1 MAITTIT
8 GLTAQRMIQI
18 EQASVVSGRVEGDN
32 LILTTKGGQPITA
45 GDVRGPKGDPGPY
58 GGPVDATAAVTGGV
72 RLTGNLK
79 GTSVNPLVTGALD
92 SSVSATS
99 ATVTSTY
106 AGSAQTLGLGVIF
119 QNLREVMAKYLRKS
133 GTASEVWCGTEAEYA
148 ALAAGTKNA
157 VGFIAVV
164 LP

>member
-45 GDVRGPKGDPGPY
+45 GDVRGPQGDPGPY
-58 GGPVDATAAVTGGV
+58 GGPVDATPTVTGGV
-72 RLTGNLK
+72 RLAGNLK
-79 GTSVNPLVTGALD
+79 GTSTDPRVTGSLD
-92 SSVSATS
+92 N
-99 ATVTSTY
+99 TVTLTNAVATSTY
-106 AGSAQTLGLGVIF
+106 GGSMQTLSIGVIY
-119 QNLREVMAKYLRKS
+119 QNLREVMAKHLRKS
-133 GTASEVWCGTEAEYA
+133 GTASEVWCGTEAEYN

-164 LP
+164 V

>member
-45 GDVRGPKGDPGPY
+45 GNVRGPKGDMGPY
-58 GGPVDATAAVTGGV
+58 GGPVDATSTVTGGV
-72 RLTGNLK
+72 RLAGNLK
-79 GTSVNPLVTGALD
+79 GTSTDPRVTGSFD
-92 SSVSATS
+92 SSVSLTNAT
-99 ATVTSTY
+99 ATSTY
-106 AGSAQTLGLGVIF
+106 AGSPQTLGVGVIF

-133 GTASEVWCGTEAEYA
+133 GTAAEVWCGTEAEYT

-164 LP
+164 V

>member
-18 EQASVVSGRVEGDN
+18 EQASVVSGRVEGDD

-45 GDVRGPKGDPGPY
+45 GNVRGPKGDPGPY
-58 GGPVDATAAVTGGV
+58 GGPVDATSTVTGGV

-79 GTSVNPLVTGALD
+79 GTSVNPQVTGALD
-92 SSVSATS
+92 SSVSVTN

-133 GTASEVWCGTEAEYA
+133 GTASEVWCGTETEYNN
-148 ALAAGTKNA
+148 LAAGTKNA

-164 LP
+164 V

>member
-45 GDVRGPKGDPGPY
+45 GSVRGPQGVPGPP
-58 GGPVDATAAVTGGV
+58 GGPVDATPTVTGGV
-72 RLTGNLK
+72 RLTGNFK
-79 GTSVNPLVTGALD
+79 GTATNPQVTGALD
-92 SSVSATS
+92 SSVSVTNAT
-99 ATVTSTY
+99 ATSTY
-106 AGSAQTLGLGVIF
+106 SGSMQTLGLGVIF

-133 GTASEVWCGTEAEYA
+133 GTASEVWCGTEAEYT
-148 ALAAGTKNA
+148 ALPAGTKNA

-164 LP
+164 F

>member
-32 LILTTKGGQPITA
+32 LVLTTKGGQPITA
-45 GDVRGPKGDPGPY
+45 GNVRGPQGDPGPY
-58 GGPVDATAAVTGGV
+58 GGPVDATATVTGGV

-79 GTSVNPLVTGALD
+79 GTSVDPRVTGALD
-92 SSVSATS
+92 NTVSATS

-106 AGSAQTLGLGVIF
+106 SGSSQTLGLGVIF
-119 QNLREVMAKYLRKS
+119 QNLREVMAKYLQKS
-133 GTASEVWCGTEAEYA
+133 GTASVVWCGTEAQYNALPTATRNA
-148 ALAAGTKNA
+148 A
-157 VGFIAVV
+157 GFIAVV
-164 LP
+164 V

>member
-8 GLTAQRMIQI
+8 GLTAQRMIKI
-18 EQASVVSGRVEGDN
+18 EQASVVSGRVEGNN

-45 GDVRGPKGDPGPY
+45 GNVRGPKGDPGPY
-58 GGPVDATAAVTGGV
+58 GGPVDATPTVTGGV

-79 GTSVNPLVTGALD
+79 GTSVNPQVTGALD
-92 SSVSATS
+92 SSVSVTNAT
-99 ATVTSTY
+99 ATSTY
-106 AGSAQTLGLGVIF
+106 AGAAQTLGVGVIF

-133 GTASEVWCGTEAEYA
+133 GTASEVWCGTEAQYN
-148 ALAAGTKNA
+148 ALAPAVKNA

-164 LP
+164 T

>member
-18 EQASVVSGRVEGDN
+18 EQASVVSGRVEGDD

-45 GDVRGPKGDPGPY
+45 GNVRGPQGIPGPP
-58 GGPVDATAAVTGGV
+58 GGPVDATTTVTGGV
-72 RLTGNLK
+72 KLAGNLG
-79 GTSVNPLVTGALD
+79 GTAAVPKVTGSLD
-92 SSVSATS
+92 SNVSLSNAT
-99 ATVTSTY
+99 ATSTY
-106 AGSAQTLGLGVIF
+106 AGSPQTLGIGVIF

-133 GTASEVWCGTEAEYA
+133 GTASEVWCGTEAEYN

-164 LP
+164 V

>member
-8 GLTAQRMIQI
+8 GLTAQRMIEI
-18 EQASVVSGRVEGDN
+18 EQASVVSGTVEGNN

-45 GDVRGPKGDPGPY
+45 GNVRGPKGDPGPY
-58 GGPVDATAAVTGGV
+58 GGPVDATSTVTGGV
-72 RLTGNLK
+72 RLAGNLK
-79 GTSVNPLVTGALD
+79 GTSIDPRVTGSLD
-92 SSVSATS
+92 SSVSLTNAT
-99 ATVTSTY
+99 ATSTY
-106 AGSAQTLGLGVIF
+106 AGAAQTLGIGVIF

-133 GTASEVWCGTEAEYA
+133 GTASEVWCGTEAEYN

-164 LP
+164 V

>member
-45 GDVRGPKGDPGPY
+45 GNVRGPQGDPGPY
-58 GGPVDATAAVTGGV
+58 GGPVDATATVTGGV

-79 GTSVNPLVTGALD
+79 GTSTNPRVTGTLD
-92 SSVSATS
+92 SSVSATT

-106 AGSAQTLGLGVIF
+106 GGSSQTLGLGVIF
-119 QNLREVMAKYLRKS
+119 QNLREVMAKYLQKS
-133 GTASEVWCGTEAEYA
+133 GTASVVWCGTEAEYNS
-148 ALAAGTKNA
+148 LAAGTKNA

-164 LP
+164 V

>member
-18 EQASVVSGRVEGDN
+18 EQASVVSGRIEGDN

-45 GDVRGPKGDPGPY
+45 GNVRGPRGEPGPY
-58 GGPVDATAAVTGGV
+58 GGPVDATPTVTGGV

-79 GTSVNPLVTGALD
+79 GTSIDPRVTGSLD
-92 SSVSATS
+92 G
-99 ATVTSTY
+99 TVTLTNAVATSTY
-106 AGSAQTLGLGVIF
+106 GGSMQTLSIGVIY

-133 GTASEVWCGTEAEYA
+133 GTASEVWCGTEAEYN

-164 LP
+164 V

>member
-18 EQASVVSGRVEGDN
+18 EQASVVSGHVEGDN

-45 GDVRGPKGDPGPY
+45 GSVRGPKGDPGPY
-58 GGPVDATAAVTGGV
+58 GGPVDATPTVTGGV

-79 GTSVNPLVTGALD
+79 GTSVDPRVTGALD
-92 SSVSATS
+92 NSVSVTNAT
-99 ATVTSTY
+99 ATSTY
-106 AGSAQTLGLGVIF
+106 SGSSQTLGIGVIF

-133 GTASEVWCGTEAEYA
+133 GTAAEVWCGTEAQYT
-148 ALAAGTKNA
+148 ALPSATKNA
-157 VGFIAVV
+157 AGFIAVV
-164 LP
+164 T